1 MSFGF
6 SRAGESTKTSCRCC
20 QVHVFEIH
28 HSELCQT
35 PCFPHTPISKSTNSI
50 QTPQFRHLKRLWE
63 CFFFNALCVAPQWNS
78 MFSCVF
84 QKQWH
89 TSHFASLVC
98 VFAVR
103 SQRSTSPQ
111 GMELNDNPLFCL
123 SREVDYWRRHPTTTI
138 PRRMRRTNTALDTMF
153 FILVFE
159 FMLFLV
165 NTYPFSLLF
174 DCYGECKAHERV

>member
-98 VFAVR
+98 IFAVCY
-103 SQRSTSPQ
+103 QRSTSPQ
-111 GMELNDNPLFCL
+111 GMELNNNPPFRLPLEEDLC
-123 SREVDYWRRHPTTTI
+123 RRHHTKTATCQI
-138 PRRMRRTNTALDTMF
+138 QRANTALDTVF
-153 FILVFE
+153 F
-159 FMLFLV
+159 FLSS
-165 NTYPFSLLF
+165 NLYFF
-174 DCYGECKAHERV
+174 K